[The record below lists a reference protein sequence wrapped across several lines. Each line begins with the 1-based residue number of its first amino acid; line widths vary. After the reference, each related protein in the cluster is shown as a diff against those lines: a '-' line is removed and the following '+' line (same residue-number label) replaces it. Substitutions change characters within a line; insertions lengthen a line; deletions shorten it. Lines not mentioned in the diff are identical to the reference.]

1 MFEIFYDKVYMNEE
15 RKIVLK
21 EIYDYLENSNEE
33 VLSYLSFFI
42 FSIMEQENSLES
54 FDIEV
59 RNLFSKLSNKKIPK
73 KLINKLLLVC
83 L

>member
-1 MFEIFYDKVYMNEE
+1 MFKIFYDKVYMNEE

-59 RNLFSKLSNKKIPK
+59 RNLFFKLSNKKIPK